1 MKQWKIPE
9 EIKAML
15 AVEKI
20 TEKKILY
27 RAKTDMNLEGSYQDG
42 VVILTEQILYFFQE
56 TKEAEHVHY
65 FKGYGSLREMAGDWE
80 KEWTVRRYEV
90 INIESMLIEPQVAC
104 STLTIRYRG
113 IDYCIAAFSNFCKQP
128 VHRLIMT
135 WEGRPFEEDEEI
147 YCPNCGRMYPDSA
160 SKVCPRC
167 TNRKTVFIRAAKYFM
182 PYRFK
187 LVLML
192 ICILVG
198 AGLNLVW
205 PYLSGMILYDR
216 ILAKDQDFLNRL
228 GIAHG
233 DFVTALFLAV
243 ITMVV
248 VKLTLLLLRIVQG
261 VFTAQMVTGVVR
273 NMEKDIFRVM
283 GKLSISFYKNR
294 QTGGLMTRVMSD
306 ADRVTGFYF
315 DCAPYILINGLI
327 ILASVTVMAR
337 INWQMTIVT
346 ILLFPALVA
355 ISLYLRPRIWVLFG
369 KRHRAERSVNS
380 TVNDNLTGARV
391 IKSFGQERLEAERFL
406 EPNKRLLEAEI
417 SISRQQ
423 NAFQILY
430 GGAQEIA
437 SFAVWGLGVYFLMSG
452 KNMNLG
458 TLITFTGYVGQLSG
472 PMGFFARVY
481 NQWAD
486 SMNSA
491 KRMFEIMDAIPEVKE
506 APDALRMEK
515 PEGEISLQHVTFG
528 YTENNTVLK
537 DITLKIPAGSML
549 GIVGRSGAGKTTI
562 VNLISRL
569 YDPVEGEITID
580 GIDIKKICFHDL
592 RKNVAMVSQ
601 ETYIFMGTVAD
612 NIAYGKPEAGRMEI
626 FRAAKLAGAH
636 EFIMRMSDAY
646 DTRIG
651 ASGRELSGGER
662 QRISIARAILANPKI
677 LILDEATASVDTET
691 ERLIQKSINYL
702 VKGRTTISIAHR
714 LSTLRDADYLVVIE
728 QGKITE
734 QGTRDELFR
743 LHGTYYKLLELQTKA
758 LAMEHLP
765 SLEG

>member
-1 MKQWKIPE
+1 MKQLKIPE
-9 EIKAML
+9 GIKAIL
-15 AVEKI
+15 LREEI
-20 TEKKILY
+20 TESQILY
-27 RAKTDMNLEGSYQDG
+27 KAETDMDLEGSYRDG
-42 VVILTEQILYFFQE
+42 LVILTEQILFFFQE
-56 TKEAEHVHY
+56 IKRAERVHY
-65 FKGYGSLREMAGDWE
+65 FKGYGSTREMHADWE
-80 KEWTVRRYEV
+80 RDWTVSQYQV
-90 INIESMLIEPQVAC
+90 LDIENMLIEPQVAC

-113 IDYCIAAFSNFCKQP
+113 MDYCIAAFSNFCKHQ

-135 WEGRPFEEDEEI
+135 WEGRPFEVEEEI
-147 YCPNCGRMYPDSA
+147 YCPTCGRMYPDTA
-160 SKVCPRC
+160 TRLCPRC
-167 TNRKTVFIRAAKYFM
+167 TNRKTAFIRATKYFR

-192 ICILVG
+192 ICVLAG

-205 PYLSGMILYDR
+205 PYLTGMVLYDR
-216 ILAKDQDFLNRL
+216 ILAKNQDFLIRL
-228 GIAHG
+228 GIPHG

-243 ITMVV
+243 VTMLA
-248 VKLTLLLLRIVQG
+248 VKVTLLLLQIIQG

-315 DCAPYILINGLI
+315 DCAPYILINGFI
-327 ILASVTVMAR
+327 ILASVAVMVR

-355 ISLYLRPRIWVLFG
+355 ISWYLRPRIWVLFG
-369 KRHRAERSVNS
+369 KRHRTERSVNS

-391 IKSFGQERLEAERFL
+391 IKSFGQERLEAERFQV
-406 EPNKRLLEAEI
+406 PNKGLLNAEI
-417 SISRQQ
+417 AISRQQ
-423 NAFQILY
+423 NAFHLIY

-458 TLITFTGYVGQLSG
+458 TLITFTGYVGQLRG

-506 APDALRMEK
+506 APDALRLEK
-515 PEGEISLQHVTFG
+515 PKGEISLQNVTFG
-528 YTENNTVLK
+528 YTENKTVLK

-569 YDPVEGEITID
+569 YDPVEGQITID

-612 NIAYGKPEAGRMEI
+612 NIAYGNPEAGRMEI

-636 EFIMRMSDAY
+636 EFIMGMPDAY

-734 QGTRDELFR
+734 QGTRDELFK

-758 LAMEHLP
+758 LAIEHLP
-765 SLEG
+765 CSEG